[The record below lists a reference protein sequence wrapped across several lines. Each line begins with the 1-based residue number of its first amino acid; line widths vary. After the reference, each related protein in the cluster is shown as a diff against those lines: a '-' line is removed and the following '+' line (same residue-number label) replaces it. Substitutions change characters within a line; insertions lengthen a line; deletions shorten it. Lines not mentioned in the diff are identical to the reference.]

1 MRKLLLGSLTFMSLS
16 AFTTAASAQTLAPE
30 FIPVDSANKMIGSY
44 LGSIDY
50 QNNDSSLQ
58 SLVIDATEL
67 KRYMDTMS
75 STNRITKF
83 KIMFAHKL
91 TYINS
96 GHQNHA
102 AAYNR
107 NAFTIVI
114 AGVNENGNYVIFPTS
129 KVFDNSMPCPT
140 SCPSGTA
147 SNPLIQ

>member
-1 MRKLLLGSLTFMSLS
+1 MSLT
-16 AFTTAASAQTLAPE
+16 AWTTETSAQTLAPE
-30 FIPVDSANKMIGSY
+30 FIPVDSANKMISSF

-67 KRYMDTMS
+67 KRYMDTVS
-75 STNRITKF
+75 SSNRITKF

-91 TYINS
+91 SYINS
-96 GHQNHA
+96 GHQNQTA
-102 AAYNR
+102 GYNR
-107 NAFTIVI
+107 NALTIVI
-114 AGVNENGNYVIFPTS
+114 AGVNENGNYVIFPTT

-140 SCPSGTA
+140 SCPLGTA